1 MKFINRNIKKIIS
14 LIIIIVMTSGI
25 SVFAAYKYFANEV
38 KYTNDKSVAQAL
50 DELYANK
57 NNTEE
62 LNALKSML
70 SKTNAT
76 EADIVNGKVAYSNG
90 NLINGKLNLEKN
102 WTLVISYKIYLGWN
116 GNTGYGYKTGKTTI
130 KNKDGVRTIVNNGG
144 SIISP
149 TAQWNGNYYIN
160 ANISDVVIESFTID
174 E

>member
-1 MKFINRNIKKIIS
+1 MKFINRNIKKIII

-25 SVFAAYKYFANEV
+25 SVFATYKYFANEV

-62 LNALKSML
+62 LNALKSLL

-90 NLINGKLNLEKN
+90 NLINGKLNLEKIGH
-102 WTLVISYKIYLGWN
+102 W
-116 GNTGYGYKTGKTTI
+116 
-130 KNKDGVRTIVNNGG
+130 
-144 SIISP
+144 
-149 TAQWNGNYYIN
+149 
-160 ANISDVVIESFTID
+160 
-174 E
+174 

>member
-1 MKFINRNIKKIIS
+1 MKFINRNIKKIIG

-62 LNALKSML
+62 LNALKNLL

-76 EADIVNGKVAYSNG
+76 EDDIVNGKVAYSNG

-116 GNTGYGYKTGKTTI
+116 GNTGYGYTTGKTTI
-130 KNKDGVRTIVNNGG
+130 KNKDGVRTIVNDGG
-144 SIISP
+144 SIISR
-149 TAQWNGNYYIN
+149 TEQWNGNYYIN

>member
-1 MKFINRNIKKIIS
+1 MKFINRNIKKIII

-25 SVFAAYKYFANEV
+25 SVFATYKYFANEV

-62 LNALKSML
+62 LNALKSLL

-116 GNTGYGYKTGKTTI
+116 GNVGYGYTTGKTTI
-130 KNKDGVRTIVNNGG
+130 KNKDGERTIVNEGG
-144 SIISP
+144 SIISR
-149 TAQWNGNYYIN
+149 TENWNGNYYIN